1 MAAPADAPVVTVFL
15 RNRSDVLLLR
25 LGPDAEV
32 GAGRWDGVSGPAG
45 DAPDAAA
52 IDAIEREADV
62 SADRVTLARRGEPV
76 RVGGGE
82 GDDGRTVHPYLFAAD
97 TRSVTP
103 RTAEAAEWVA
113 PTAMLERDCVPE
125 LWTLYRRV
133 APSVLSITDDEG
145 HGSAALSMRALEVLR
160 DRAGMLA
167 ASGGEDDAARA
178 RLASMAERLLEA
190 RPSMAALA
198 NRIHRVMHGSLPD
211 LAPATVA
218 TRAHEALDE
227 ARQADAGA
235 ARHAADAI
243 AGERVLTLSR
253 SGTVLDALR
262 RADPAPEVV
271 VAESRPAREG
281 VGVAEALSADGLDVT
296 LITDAAAALML
307 SGGAVDAVLVG
318 ADTVLPTGAV
328 VNKTGTRAAAL
339 AAARESVPVFAACAV
354 DKISPTEAS
363 HGEEGNPRAVYDGP
377 ADLDVRNPTF
387 DVTPADLVTGVF
399 TERGRL
405 APGDIG
411 PVADELE
418 RLRSWT

>member
-1 MAAPADAPVVTVFL
+1 MADPADAPVVTVFL

-32 GAGRWDGVSGPAG
+32 GAGRWDGVGGPAG
-45 DAPDAAA
+45 DDPDAAA
-52 IDAIEREADV
+52 VDAIEREADV
-62 SADRVTLARRGEPV
+62 SADRVTLVRRGEPV
-76 RVGGGE
+76 RVGAGE
-82 GDDGRTVHPYLFAAD
+82 GGDGRTVHPYLFAAD
-97 TRSVTP
+97 TRTVTP

-167 ASGGEDDAARA
+167 ASGSEDDAARA

-190 RPSMAALA
+190 RPSMAALG

-211 LAPATVA
+211 LDPATVA

-235 ARHAADAI
+235 ARQAADAV

-281 VGVAEALSADGLDVT
+281 VGVAETLSAEGLDVT

-318 ADTVLPTGAV
+318 ADTVLPSGDV
-328 VNKTGTRAAAL
+328 VNKTGTRAVAV

-354 DKISPTEAS
+354 DKISPTETS

-387 DVTPADLVTGVF
+387 DVTPADLVTGVL

-405 APGDIG
+405 APDEIG